1 MQWYICVHSD
11 KTLRQRADC
20 PIVIFVTVI
29 NNTYKNEMGTPA
41 NSKVTLY
48 SGKSVSIQTRDQQ
61 KRDIVVLQF

>member
-1 MQWYICVHSD
+1 MQGYICVHLE
-11 KTLRQRADC
+11 KTLRHWADS

-29 NNTYKNEMGTPA
+29 NNTYQNEIGTPA
-41 NSKVTLY
+41 NSKLTLY